1 MTAAA
6 DPGPKAAG
14 PESAWV
20 LTDGKIGDDVQCLA
34 VATGLC
40 PGFEKRVVAPRA
52 LYAALA
58 PWGPADPREAPGRE
72 GGPLEG
78 PFPDVA
84 IVSGRRAIPHARA
97 LKKASGGRTRIVI
110 LKDPRFGR
118 AIADALWAP
127 VHDRLSGA
135 NVIATLTSPHGLGE
149 RLRHPASPVAAIAAL
164 PRPFLGVALGGVTA
178 RGGADYSVAAAN
190 DLAARMNAAGRDYAA
205 IAVTPS
211 RRTPEEFLAAFRAAL
226 DHARIFVWDGAAE
239 NPYPDILAHAGALV
253 VAGDSHNM
261 MSEALAACAG
271 VYVWKPAGVADKLG
285 WFIGEI
291 VAQGHARLFE
301 DAAPPFERAP
311 LDATPEIVA
320 EIRKRLRL

>member
-1 MTAAA
+1 MTGAG
-6 DPGPKAAG
+6 DPGAKAAG

-34 VATGLC
+34 VAAALC
-40 PGFEKRVVAPRA
+40 PGFEKRVVAPRP
-52 LYAALA
+52 LFAALA
-58 PWGPADPREAPGRE
+58 PWGPVDPREAPGR
-72 GGPLEG
+72 GPLAG

-110 LKDPRFGR
+110 LKDPRFAR

-127 VHDRLSGA
+127 AHDRLSGA
-135 NVIATLTSPHGLGE
+135 NVIATLTSPHGLGD
-149 RLRHPASPVAAIAAL
+149 RLRHPAAPVAAIAAL
-164 PRPFLGVALGGVTA
+164 PRPFLGVVLGGVTA
-178 RGGADYSVAAAN
+178 GGGADYSADAAR
-190 DLAARMNAAGRDYAA
+190 DLAARLNAAGRDYAA

-211 RRTPEEFLAAFRAAL
+211 RRTPAEFLAAFRSSL
-226 DHARIFVWDGAAE
+226 SHPQVFVWDGAGE

-261 MSEALAACAG
+261 MSEALAARAG
-271 VYVWKPAGVADKLG
+271 VYVWRPGGIADKLG

-291 VAQGHARLFE
+291 VAQGHARLFV
-301 DAAPPFERAP
+301 DAAPAFERTP